1 MCQQCGNN
9 ICGGCQ
15 PIIPS
20 GVNGVD
26 GINAFNF
33 TTASFTMPAVNSN
46 VSVSVKATN
55 PFKNSWFAIGQIV
68 FIQTAGYFQVVS
80 LTGSNQVTLENL
92 GYSDA
97 NFTPAAP
104 ATTIASNVKVS
115 PAGLQGQAGANG
127 GAGTPGT
134 ARIAYSLAD
143 VLSGT
148 GGTSTPKVFITQP
161 VNAVDMPQTQGSSL
175 VLTFN
180 IRNEFNA
187 TIFTTLQYIGVTF
200 GGVQCINGGYLSSSV
215 IMSKA
220 QFFEAQVKIEVIR
233 GINSTVGYSRV
244 SFIGA
249 DPNGVPLTYIES
261 NPLSGLNFGVLNNF
275 EIRGKQVFENG
286 FRFSTLTVDK
296 ITAQ

>member
-20 GVNGVD
+20 GLNGVD

-33 TTASFTMPAVNSN
+33 TTASFTMPAVSSN
-46 VSVSVKATN
+46 VVVNVKATN
-55 PFKNSWFAIGQIV
+55 PFKNSWFAVGQVV
-68 FIQTAGYFQVVS
+68 FIETAGYFQVVS
-80 LTGSNQVTLENL
+80 IAGSNQVTLENL

-115 PAGLQGQAGANG
+115 PAGLIGATGASG
-127 GAGTPGT
+127 GTGASGTT
-134 ARIAYSLAD
+134 RVAYSLAD
-143 VLSGT
+143 VLSGL
-148 GGTSTPKVFITQP
+148 GGTSTPKIFITQP

-180 IRNEFNA
+180 IRNEING
-187 TIFTTLQYIGVTF
+187 TYLSTLQYIGVDF
-200 GGVQCINGGYLSSSV
+200 GGVPCINGSYLTNNILV
-215 IMSKA
+215 SKA

-233 GINSTVGYSRV
+233 GVNSTVGYSRV

-249 DPNGVPLTYIES
+249 DPNGVTLTYNES
-261 NPLSGLNFGVLNNF
+261 NPLTGLNFGVLNNF